1 MHIKVH
7 LLQTVDKVGIFVKNM
22 PTFLLENLLKY
33 TSIGYI

>member
-1 MHIKVH
+1 MPS
-7 LLQTVDKVGIFVKNM
+7 QTVDKVGIFVTNM